1 MASKPLHVRRLQKA
15 LQEWVQNPGQSNFL
29 TLVTSLYCS
38 KPSDSQMK
46 KMSFKLSM
54 LASVM
59 GEMLVAVVKETKKNA
74 ILWMH
79 MPQSK
84 GS

>member
-1 MASKPLHVRRLQKA
+1 
-15 LQEWVQNPGQSNFL
+15 
-29 TLVTSLYCS
+29 
-38 KPSDSQMK
+38 MK

-59 GEMLVAVVKETKKNA
+59 GEMLVAVIKETKKNA
-74 ILWMH
+74 IIWMP
-79 MPQSK
+79 MPQRK